1 MIHDVNSENGHPL
14 RVLRTQLDL
23 SQKDFAATVG
33 VSEATISRAENGH
46 RLSPKVRRQLCDRLD
61 MTSEALGLL
70 GKKQE
75 VIYPSS
81 PLPPVQEQ
89 EHSSFLPTASS
100 LTVPVQPQSPP
111 IILVNQAQAVA
122 LPAKPSMNASLSIE
136 QQEQAWLTLGASSL
150 GQLFN
155 SGWSIDEILE
165 SVKIVLQGVQG
176 IPIAIR
182 QQLLIS
188 NLESRANSVPRIAI
202 RHVSEEE
209 QAQLHSALGESIV
222 SNWKLFLSASNAQ
235 LLAQGQIQL
244 SLLHQ
249 VHLFLHPSMRPYLYT
264 GAYGLIGL
272 ALHFQNRNEEALRI
286 YHNAHLSA
294 TATNDP
300 WYLAQ
305 SLICQAD
312 VYLTLGM
319 YAEALH
325 VIEEAMYGLGEI
337 NEEHKRAKAH
347 LLSCWA
353 DVNMTVGEYTLS
365 QKKLDEASHYL
376 DDSTIIEEFDH
387 ICWLQL
393 AGKRAVMAG
402 DYQQAIDYLEC
413 ASAANPP
420 HWRMRHAGIL
430 IPLAIAYVRKKEREK
445 SFSIAQQAIPIIGTL
460 NAPMLNKH
468 FLNYI
473 QDDIMKGFPCDS
485 NVQNFLTEIQQKLPH
500 LLTAERI

>member
-1 MIHDVNSENGHPL
+1 MHDIGPENGHPL
-14 RVLRTQLDL
+14 KVLRTQLDV
-23 SQKDFAATVG
+23 SQKDFATKVG

-46 RLSPKVRRQLCDRLD
+46 RLSPKVRRQLCDRLG

-70 GKKQE
+70 GKKQD
-75 VIYPSS
+75 VIFPSS
-81 PLPPVQEQ
+81 PFPPAQ
-89 EHSSFLPTASS
+89 EHKPTSVLQTSSS
-100 LTVPVQPQSPP
+100 LSVPIHSPSSP
-111 IILVNQAQAVA
+111 TILMNHTHAVT
-122 LPAKPSMNASLSIE
+122 LLAKPSLKASPSIK
-136 QQEQAWLTLGASSL
+136 QQEQAWLTLGVSSL

-165 SVKIVLQGVQG
+165 SLKVVLQGVQG
-176 IPIAIR
+176 VPITIR
-182 QQLLIS
+182 QQLLLS
-188 NLESRANSVPRIAI
+188 NLDMKGNNISSVASYHI
-202 RHVSEEE
+202 SEEE
-209 QAQLHSALGESIV
+209 QARLHSALGESIV

-249 VHLFLHPSMRPYLYT
+249 VHPFLHPFMRPYLYA

-294 TATNDP
+294 LATNDP
-300 WYLAQ
+300 WYIAQ

-319 YAEALH
+319 YTEALH
-325 VIEEAMYGLGEI
+325 VIEEALYGLGEV

-353 DVNMTVGEYTLS
+353 DVSMTMGEYTLA

-376 DDSTIIEEFDH
+376 DSSTIIEEFDH

-393 AGKRAVMAG
+393 AGKKAVMKG
-402 DYQQAIDYLEC
+402 DYQQAIHYLEN

-420 HWRMRHAGIL
+420 LWRVRHAGIL
-430 IPLAIAYVRKKEREK
+430 IPLAIAYARNKEREK
-445 SFSIAQQAIPIIGTL
+445 SLFIAQQAISIVGTL
-460 NAPMLNKH
+460 NAPLLNTH

-473 QDDIMKGFPCDS
+473 QDDIVKGFSHDS
-485 NVQNFLTEIQQKLPH
+485 AIQYFLTEIQQKLPH
-500 LLTAERI
+500 LLERT